1 MALAR
6 LPRLKCIK
14 WSRLLPVLALT
25 MLLGACSSVGL
36 AYRQADT
43 LAWWWLDRRLDFD
56 DAQAPRVRQALTQWL
71 DWHRRHPLALAEDV
85 ALIEEIAREA
95 GADTRPERL
104 CRWWQQLR
112 ERQQLHLQTLAGGA
126 MADVL
131 AGLSEAQLRH
141 LQQALDE
148 DNRDWRERF
157 VRGDADQRQRA
168 SRERLIERAE
178 TFYGRLD
185 AAQRRLVAERL
196 RASPWDAARW
206 QLERE
211 RQQRDLIETLQA
223 LRTLQAPEHA
233 RRAALLQAWARRTL
247 EPDDPQ
253 ARQYREQLQRFQ
265 CELIAELHNRTDAGQ
280 RREAAT
286 RLQGWARDLR
296 AAGTAT
302 ATAAG
307 S

>member
-6 LPRLKCIK
+6 LPRLKCVK

-126 MADVL
+126 MARHAKNRVAAVKFLEYL
-131 AGLSEAQLRH
+131 ATDEAQRYFADGNNEWPAVASLKVDNP
-141 LQQALDE
+141 ALAQLGK
-148 DNRDWRERF
+148 F
-157 VRGDADQRQRA
+157 KADTLPVGALAMYRA
-168 SRERLIERAE
+168 KAQMIYDRAG
-178 TFYGRLD
+178 FR
-185 AAQRRLVAERL
+185 
-196 RASPWDAARW
+196 
-206 QLERE
+206 
-211 RQQRDLIETLQA
+211 
-223 LRTLQAPEHA
+223 
-233 RRAALLQAWARRTL
+233 
-247 EPDDPQ
+247 
-253 ARQYREQLQRFQ
+253 
-265 CELIAELHNRTDAGQ
+265 
-280 RREAAT
+280 
-286 RLQGWARDLR
+286 
-296 AAGTAT
+296 
-302 ATAAG
+302 
-307 S
+307 